1 MVFKSIKDQFHKPET
16 LKFKKYIERKR
27 LETGLYVHPK
37 VLEESDV
44 PIVKQEKRHFAM
56 RPSTDCSSSCSM
68 SSDDISVKTPCAQ
81 DYYSSFLLCDS
92 KEFK

>member
-1 MVFKSIKDQFHKPET
+1 MVVKSIRDQFHKPET
-16 LKFKKYIERKR
+16 EKFKKYIEWKR

-44 PIVKQEKRHFAM
+44 PIIKPEKR
-56 RPSTDCSSSCSM
+56 RPSTDCSSSYSV
-68 SSDDISVKTPCAQ
+68 SDNISVKTAQ
-81 DYYSSFLLCDS
+81 DYYNSFLLCDS

>member
-1 MVFKSIKDQFHKPET
+1 MVIKSIKDQFHKPET
-16 LKFKKYIERKR
+16 LKFKKYIEQKR
-27 LETGLYVHPK
+27 LATGLYVHPK

-44 PIVKQEKRHFAM
+44 PIVKQKKRYFAM
-56 RPSTDCSSSCSM
+56 RQSNDCSSSYSV

-81 DYYSSFLLCDS
+81 DYYNSFLLCDS